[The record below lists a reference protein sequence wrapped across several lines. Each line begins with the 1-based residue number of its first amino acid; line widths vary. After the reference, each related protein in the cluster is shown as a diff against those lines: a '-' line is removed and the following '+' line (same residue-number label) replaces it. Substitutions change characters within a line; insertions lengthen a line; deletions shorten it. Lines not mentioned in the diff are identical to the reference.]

1 MSQPVSKVMTHV
13 KWILAPTIKSSV
25 SDIGHEPLEK
35 FNAKIKNTSLSKIA
49 PILQLVILQKLK
61 LISSTNGE
69 DSPTTPSCLWKL
81 YLFIERGADFHYHE
95 SSSSMTRTE
104 VSLMDIKRHIILLMK
119 CAKKPSNKQ
128 KTNNRIF
135 TTSVKFAACMT
146 KKWKEHTNKKN
157 RGTNKCQRLTKR
169 KYCRQKTM
177 ASEITG
183 QKPTM
188 IKCINFLFM
197 QKRWKCW

>member
-1 MSQPVSKVMTHV
+1 MSQPISKVMMHV

-35 FNAKIKNTSLSKIA
+35 FNAKIKNTLSFSKIA

-119 CAKKPSNKQ
+119 CAKKPSKQTKNKQ
-128 KTNNRIF
+128 PHLYYFSKIC
-135 TTSVKFAACMT
+135 SLYDKKVK
-146 KKWKEHTNKKN
+146 
-157 RGTNKCQRLTKR
+157 GTHK
-169 KYCRQKTM
+169 
-177 ASEITG
+177 
-183 QKPTM
+183 
-188 IKCINFLFM
+188 
-197 QKRWKCW
+197 